1 MGEVGAVAIAIAVAA
16 VARAAVRAGMA
27 EVVWPAAQAP
37 GMSHAAVM
45 SRRRR
50 MVDRDGGGG
59 GSLGCALCWRVC
71 STVFVGDRQY
81 LGFKD

>member
-16 VARAAVRAGMA
+16 VARAAVTAGMA
-27 EVVWPAAQAP
+27 EEGCPAAQAP

-50 MVDRDGGGG
+50 VVVRDGG
-59 GSLGCALCWRVC
+59 WR
-71 STVFVGDRQY
+71 R
-81 LGFKD
+81 LA